1 MSNKLVKLTTVA
13 CMRSPLLPRLPL
25 AHAIK
30 AQTLCK
36 NKLPLKANIEG
47 YSTPAV
53 SDVGGASVRI
63 KFDNKNNNLDSFIS
77 GGYLLG
83 IRNNKNLN
91 SQDFLPAIAG
101 IPWEKGLDRDGKS
114 RIGLGELMVLARP
127 LNGKKDVTFLPKK
140 VLQELYPTHSTVDI
154 VLLKHCTDFFLG
166 LNAGRWLMLRMSELC
181 EKSSKFLINE
191 EKTNIDTNIN
201 EEVKFQTLL
210 NNSGISWDPTENPED
225 PEPDQAY
232 LFHHY
237 NLSGNGGISGQKII
251 VHHDDDL

>member
-1 MSNKLVKLTTVA
+1 MK
-13 CMRSPLLPRLPL
+13 SPPDHDSPRPRPKR
-25 AHAIK
+25 A
-30 AQTLCK
+30 
-36 NKLPLKANIEG
+36 
-47 YSTPAV
+47 YR
-53 SDVGGASVRI
+53 VRI
-63 KFDNKNNNLDSFIS
+63 RIISTNFRKF
-77 GGYLLG
+77 
-83 IRNNKNLN
+83 
-91 SQDFLPAIAG
+91 
-101 IPWEKGLDRDGKS
+101 
-114 RIGLGELMVLARP
+114 M
-127 LNGKKDVTFLPKK
+127 KKDVTFLPKK
-140 VLQELYPTHSTVDI
+140 VLQEVYPTQSTVDI

-191 EKTNIDTNIN
+191 EKTNIDTNVI

-210 NNSGISWDPTENPED
+210 NNSGISWDPTENTED